1 MIKLGITFINMATNF
16 IDNFDGDKDEDLWQ
30 IAATYVDVF
39 KQRRPRVFHD
49 RSNPLIEL
57 DDDDFRI
64 RYRLTKTCFVNL
76 LEAIQPSCEM
86 SLNRMVDSFQYIS
99 CLLH

>member
-16 IDNFDGDKDEDLWQ
+16 IDNFDEDEDEDLWQ

-49 RSNPLIEL
+49 RSNPL
-57 DDDDFRI
+57 
-64 RYRLTKTCFVNL
+64 
-76 LEAIQPSCEM
+76 
-86 SLNRMVDSFQYIS
+86 
-99 CLLH
+99 